1 MAAKKKAG
9 GSKSGSGGGSALL
22 SAVAGSISTDT
33 LVEFVERLGVVDLV
47 AGKLKSKLE
56 ETDID
61 ELFEEATDYLK
72 RNPEVLVVSLGAI
85 TVASGLLVWLNSRR
99 EWDGEERR
107 DITPVTTTA
116 NPRVRKAS

>member
-1 MAAKKKAG
+1 MAAKKKTG
-9 GSKSGSGGGSALL
+9 GSKSSGTGSALL
-22 SAVAGSISTDT
+22 SAVVSSVSTDT
-33 LVEFVERLGVVDLV
+33 LVEFVESLGVVDLV

-61 ELFEEATDYLK
+61 ELFDEATDYLK

-107 DITPVTTTA
+107 DIIPTTTSTG
-116 NPRVRKAS
+116 RVRKAS